1 MPTEELAEQ
10 GKLPFYF
17 IGGKVGCL
25 LVHGFSGSPSEM
37 RQLGEFLANAGYTVA
52 GVRLAGHGKTH
63 EVMAKT
69 RWTDWYRSVEKG
81 YWKLRETCDTIFA
94 IGLSM
99 GGALCLYG
107 ATRLNFAGVVSICA
121 PIYLAD
127 RKAYL
132 APAFQHLIKFYRKK
146 SSTKDQA
153 LNQETGRFTNQ
164 LIPMAALVSLLKL
177 IKEVKGKLPGVK
189 LPVLVIQ
196 SKKDG
201 VVLPKSGHYIY
212 KHLGASD
219 KELVW
224 LEKSGHLAT
233 IDSEQDVVF
242 KLVEEFLNLRQ

>member
-1 MPTEELAEQ
+1 MPIGDLLEQ

-17 IGGKVGCL
+17 AGGKVGCL

-52 GVRLAGHGKTH
+52 GVRLAGHGKTP

-69 RWTDWYRSVEKG
+69 RWADWFRSVEQG
-81 YWKLRETCDTIFA
+81 YWKLKETCDTIVA

-127 RKAYL
+127 RKASL
-132 APAFQHLIKFYRKK
+132 APAFQHLIRFYRKK
-146 SSTKDQA
+146 SSTKDQV
-153 LNQETGRFTNQ
+153 LNQEAGRFTYQ
-164 LIPMAALVSLLKL
+164 LIPMAALTSLLQL
-177 IKEVKGKLPGVK
+177 IKEVKGKLPRIK
-189 LPVLVIQ
+189 MPVLVIQ
-196 SKKDG
+196 SKNDR

-212 KHLGASD
+212 EHLGGSD
-219 KELVW
+219 KQLVW

-233 IDSEQDVVF
+233 IDSEQEVVF
-242 KLVEEFLNLRQ
+242 SLVKEFLSLRQ